1 LAFGCAAAA
10 GDGVLRVAAFGGK
23 IEFEIDGATLQVFVA
38 RRTPRHTFERQQI
51 YRLLRLAAV
60 SRHSL

>member
-1 LAFGCAAAA
+1 M
-10 GDGVLRVAAFGGK
+10 LRVAAFGGK